1 MAKGKNTEN
10 HARLI
15 IIASLLVAFI
25 AGFVVAR
32 AKYKPQLLELN
43 KMILEKDEAMMRIK
57 ADSNKVMMKDD
68 TVWVVKN
75 GIVEEMNETV
85 EFTNGDKVMPDG
97 KVIKADGTESSM
109 MNGDAIDMDG
119 NELEGGAY

>member
-1 MAKGKNTEN
+1 MAKGKGTEN

-15 IIASLLVAFI
+15 IIVSLLVAFI

-43 KMILEKDEAMMRIK
+43 KMITEKDQAISRMK

-68 TVWVVKN
+68 AMWVVEN
-75 GIVEEMNETV
+75 GIVQEMSETI
-85 EFTNGDKVMPDG
+85 EFTNGGKVMPDG
-97 KVIKADGTESSM
+97 KVMNADGTESSM
-109 MNGDAIDMDG
+109 MNGDAYDMDG

>member
-1 MAKGKNTEN
+1 MAKGKGSEN

-15 IIASLLVAFI
+15 IIVSLLIAFI

-43 KMILEKDEAMMRIK
+43 KMITEKDQAMTRLK

-68 TVWVVKN
+68 AMWVVKN
-75 GIVEEMNETV
+75 GIVEEMSETV

-97 KVIKADGTESSM
+97 KVIKADGTEGSM